1 MSVTLKEDTQLH
13 SAGTVVDALVYSGS
27 TSNPNFH
34 FIPSG
39 CRFESQGIATGT
51 LVRPHSA
58 TADIIAAAVGPS
70 GSNSD
75 YLFNLDDYLHENGVT
90 DEYIYDLSAAV
101 ALRMGPWRA
110 RPSNR
115 YLKHTAK
122 TLSLTRDLSSSALLS
137 TAASSSTTEAA
148 AAAAAAEPSSS
159 SSSSQSLA
167 LEGSRSIIPTEYQG
181 KENHFTAYLD
191 TGYLIGW
198 GSNEYLQLGAQTPLT
213 HPDLLLQSAPRP
225 ILLSRTS
232 CDISTKNTDSLKT
245 SMSLSAVQSQGS
257 NFNDDISF
265 CQVLCGGASS
275 AFLGPLGDLNVWG
288 KIAQSE
294 KNCKNATAVMET
306 ENRKGATVIQKAEGE
321 SSSAPIT
328 PVEDDSRLMFKDIVG
343 AAIGHDHLLLLTN
356 NGWVVPLGDNHWGQC
371 QGPKSF
377 VRMGSMNGK
386 ASSSSEGTGGA
397 REGRVTGASAEGDNA
412 RNGKSSAGSNG
423 DEETRLLNQ
432 EPEVQVLKLACGVR
446 HSAAVTTEGYLHVWG
461 SGSAASIVLPA
472 HSDADAPAYKGEA
485 VNTAGAHHPDP
496 LVPVTWR
503 PDDAKLIDVSCGME
517 QTVTIDDR
525 GRVWSF
531 GSNKHGSLG
540 RSVPSTTQENVPVN
554 SDPIPRTVIE
564 NTSQENGKVKT
575 RKVVEKDSTPR
586 LVEGLEPN
594 VRWQR
599 VSKICL
605 KNLKAFMHDFDC
617 HVQTLSGLVYLLFAI

>member
-1 MSVTLKEDTQLH
+1 MICFCRHIVNVTLTEDTQLH

-34 FIPSG
+34 FMPSG
-39 CRFESQGIATGT
+39 CRFESQGIETET

-75 YLFNLDDYLHENGVT
+75 YLFNLDDYLHENGIT

-110 RPSNR
+110 RPFNR

-122 TLSLTRDLSSSALLS
+122 TLSLARDLSSSALLS
-137 TAASSSTTEAA
+137 TTAA
-148 AAAAAAEPSSS
+148 AAAAAAVTSSSSSS
-159 SSSSQSLA
+159 SSSSQSLV
-167 LEGSRSIIPTEYQG
+167 LQGSRSITPTEYQG
-181 KENHFTAYLD
+181 KEKHFTAYLD

-198 GSNEYLQLGAQTPLT
+198 GSNEYLQLGAHTPLT

-225 ILLSRTS
+225 ILLSRTP
-232 CDISTKNTDSLKT
+232 CDISTKNTDTLKT
-245 SMSLSAVQSQGS
+245 SEDQFPTSLGAVQSQGS
-257 NFNDDISF
+257 NFNEDISF

-275 AFLGPLGDLNVWG
+275 AFLGPWGDLTVWG

-294 KNCKNATAVMET
+294 INSKNATRAIDT
-306 ENRKGATVIQKAEGE
+306 ENKKGAMVIQKAEGE
-321 SSSAPIT
+321 SPSSPVS
-328 PVEDDSRLMFKDIVG
+328 PVEDDSRLIFKDIVG

-371 QGPKSF
+371 QGPRSF
-377 VRMGSMNGK
+377 LRMGSMNGK
-386 ASSSSEGTGGA
+386 ASSSSEGAGGA
-397 REGRVTGASAEGDNA
+397 REGRGTGACAEGGGA
-412 RNGKSSAGSNG
+412 SNGYSSYGSSG
-423 DEETRLLNQ
+423 DEETHLLTE

-461 SGSAASIVLPA
+461 SGSVASIVLPA
-472 HSDADAPAYKGEA
+472 HSDADAPACKGEA
-485 VNTAGAHHPDP
+485 VDTAGAHHPDP
-496 LVPVTWR
+496 LVPVRWR

-540 RSVPSTTQENVPVN
+540 RSVPSTTLESVHVN
-554 SDPIPRTVIE
+554 SDPNQRNVTE
-564 NTSQENGKVKT
+564 NTSQDNGKVKT
-575 RKVVEKDSTPR
+575 RKAVEKDSTPR

-599 VSKICL
+599 VSKIFC
-605 KNLKAFMHDFDC
+605 
-617 HVQTLSGLVYLLFAI
+617 

>member
-1 MSVTLKEDTQLH
+1 VSVTLKEDTQLH

-27 TSNPNFH
+27 ISNPNFH
-34 FIPSG
+34 FMPSG
-39 CRFESQGIATGT
+39 CRFENQGIVTET

-75 YLFNLDDYLHENGVT
+75 YLFNLDDYLHENGIT

-110 RPSNR
+110 RPFNR
-115 YLKHTAK
+115 YLKHTSK
-122 TLSLTRDLSSSALLS
+122 TLSLARDLSSSALLS
-137 TAASSSTTEAA
+137 SASTTAAAASASSSA
-148 AAAAAAEPSSS
+148 PPLLL
-159 SSSSQSLA
+159 Q
-167 LEGSRSIIPTEYQG
+167 GSRSIAPTGYQG
-181 KENHFTAYLD
+181 KDNHFTTYLD
-191 TGYLIGW
+191 SGYLIGW
-198 GSNEYLQLGAQTPLT
+198 GSNEYLQLGAHTPLT

-225 ILLSRTS
+225 ILLSRTP

-245 SMSLSAVQSQGS
+245 SEDQFPSSLGAVQSQES
-257 NFNDDISF
+257 NFNEDISF

-275 AFLGPLGDLNVWG
+275 AFLGPLGDLTVWG

-294 KNCKNATAVMET
+294 INSKNATGVVET
-306 ENRKGATVIQKAEGE
+306 ENEKGAMVTQRAEGE
-321 SSSAPIT
+321 SSSAPVS

-377 VRMGSMNGK
+377 VRMGGMKGM

-397 REGRVTGASAEGDNA
+397 REGRGTGASAEGDNA
-412 RNGKSSAGSNG
+412 SNGYSSAGSSG
-423 DEETRLLNQ
+423 DEGTYLLTE

-461 SGSAASIVLPA
+461 SRSAASIVLAA
-472 HSDADAPAYKGEA
+472 HADADADTLKGDA
-485 VNTAGAHHPDP
+485 VNTAGAHHSDP
-496 LVPVTWR
+496 IVPVRWR

-540 RSVPSTTQENVPVN
+540 RSVPSSTQESVPVN
-554 SDPIPRTVIE
+554 LDPNQRIVIE

-575 RKVVEKDSTPR
+575 RKAVEKDSTPR
-586 LVEGLEPN
+586 LVDGLEPN

-599 VSKICL
+599 VSEILSWRIC
-605 KNLKAFMHDFDC
+605 
-617 HVQTLSGLVYLLFAI
+617 

>member
-27 TSNPNFH
+27 ISNPNFH
-34 FIPSG
+34 FMPSG
-39 CRFESQGIATGT
+39 CRFESQGIETET
-51 LVRPHSA
+51 LVRQHSA
-58 TADIIAAAVGPS
+58 TANIIAAAVGPS

-75 YLFNLDDYLHENGVT
+75 YLFNLDDYLHENGIT

-110 RPSNR
+110 RPFNR

-122 TLSLTRDLSSSALLS
+122 TLSLARDLSSSALLS
-137 TAASSSTTEAA
+137 TAASSSAA
-148 AAAAAAEPSSS
+148 AKAVAVSSS
-159 SSSSQSLA
+159 SSTTQSLV
-167 LEGSRSIIPTEYQG
+167 LEGSRSMTPTEYQG
-181 KENHFTAYLD
+181 KENHFTTYLD
-191 TGYLIGW
+191 SGYLIGW

-225 ILLSRTS
+225 ILISRTS

-245 SMSLSAVQSQGS
+245 STSLSAMQSQES
-257 NFNDDISF
+257 NFNEDISF

-275 AFLGPLGDLNVWG
+275 AFLGPLGDLTIWG

-294 KNCKNATAVMET
+294 KNCKNAIGAVET
-306 ENRKGATVIQKAEGE
+306 VNMKGYMVIQAEGE
-321 SSSAPIT
+321 SSSAPVS
-328 PVEDDSRLMFKDIVG
+328 PVEDDSRLMFMDIVG

-371 QGPKSF
+371 EGPRSF

-397 REGRVTGASAEGDNA
+397 REGRGTGASAEGGGA
-412 RNGKSSAGSNG
+412 SNGYSSAGSSG
-423 DEETRLLNQ
+423 DEETHLPTE

-446 HSAAVTTEGYLHVWG
+446 HSAAVTIEGYLHVWG

-472 HSDADAPAYKGEA
+472 HSDADAPACKGEA

-496 LVPVTWR
+496 VGAVTWR
-503 PDDAKLIDVSCGME
+503 PGDAKLIDVSCGME

-540 RSVPSTTQENVPVN
+540 RSVPSTTQESAPVN
-554 SDPIPRTVIE
+554 SDPNPRTLIE
-564 NTSQENGKVKT
+564 YTSQENGKVKT
-575 RKVVEKDSTPR
+575 REAVDKDRTPR

-605 KNLKAFMHDFDC
+605 KNLKALMHDFACD
-617 HVQTLSGLVYLLFAI
+617 VQTLSG